1 MKTYIVTIILIG
13 VIGSII
19 TVLSPDGEGGGLG
32 KHTRLAV
39 GLCII
44 LVCITP
50 LTSLINNLKEFDV
63 NDLIPEIGAEESLEY
78 ESIFQSS
85 YEQSE
90 IESLRSGIAKIL
102 YDKYGIEPSDC
113 LVKVKVTEDEIGK
126 RRLEQI
132 FINLYG
138 AAVWKDTGEIEG
150 YLSSLFGC
158 ETVTAVG

>member
-1 MKTYIVTIILIG
+1 M
-13 VIGSII
+13 IGSII

-39 GLCII
+39 GLCLV

-50 LTSLINNLKEFDV
+50 LYSLIESLKSFDV
-63 NDLIPEIGAEESLEY
+63 SDLIPEPDIEESLEY

-85 YEQSE
+85 YYQAE
-90 IESLRSGIAKIL
+90 IENLRSGIVAIL
-102 YDKYGIEPSDC
+102 YDKYEIEPSDC
-113 LVKVKVTEDEIGK
+113 LVKVKVAEDETGK

-138 AAVWKDTGEIEG
+138 AAVWKDTGAIEG